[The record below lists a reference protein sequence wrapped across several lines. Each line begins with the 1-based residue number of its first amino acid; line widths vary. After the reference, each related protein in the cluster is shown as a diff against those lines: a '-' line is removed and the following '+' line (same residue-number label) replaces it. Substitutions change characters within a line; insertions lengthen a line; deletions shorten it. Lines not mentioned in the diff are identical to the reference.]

1 MPPLNLM
8 LTVEA
13 VTRLGSFKRA
23 AEALRITPSAV
34 SHRIRALE
42 GQLGRPLFDRVGQG
56 IAATK
61 EAHRLAE
68 VVGRAQRE
76 IAVAWREICAEGQS
90 ATVRVSCMAAFAGNF
105 ILPDMVRF
113 RRAFPQFELDLTSAL
128 YTGSERERRNDVLIS
143 SGPHPGPE
151 WSTEDIM
158 PMDMQAIVATNA
170 LSSMVQDGVLCG
182 PLLAYTTNSI
192 TWANVAALLGL
203 AYQPGATIITLD
215 SVEAA
220 CAAAERGL
228 GVALAPV
235 STVRRLV
242 KAGTVTTIGNPL
254 PTGLSYWFAVKRERK
269 DDAVLAAFRRWV
281 LGVVAASDG

>member
-23 AEALRITPSAV
+23 AEELRLTPSAV

-42 GQLGRPLFDRVGQG
+42 AQLGRALFERVGQG

-68 VVGRAQRE
+68 VVSRARQE
-76 IAVAWREICAEGQS
+76 ISAAWLEVCAAAQS

-105 ILPDMVRF
+105 ILPDMDRF

-128 YTGSERERRNDVLIS
+128 YTGSARERGNDVLIS
-143 SGPHPGPE
+143 SGPRPGPE
-151 WSTEDIM
+151 WWTEDIM
-158 PMDMQAIVATNA
+158 PMDMQAIVATTA
-170 LSSMVQDGVLCG
+170 LATMVKEGVLYG

-192 TWANVAALLGL
+192 TWSNVAAMLGL

-242 KAGTVTTIGNPL
+242 RAGTVTTIGNPL

-269 DDAVLAAFRRWV
+269 DDAVLTAFRRW
-281 LGVVAASDG
+281 LFETVAVGKG